1 MNGYY
6 LSPTG
11 FKSTRVGLIIYGSL
25 FTDRHLVAKDSLKL
39 NNEINTC
46 LIRLNIILY
55 YFLRLN
61 TCHV

>member
-11 FKSTRVGLIIYGSL
+11 FKPTRVGLIIYGSL